1 MRYTVNFGRLAAR
14 RPRPTGLGKSL
25 RIAVLGDFSGRAN
38 AQSLEIGP
46 ALATRKPQPVDIDNF
61 QTVLRRLSPR
71 LRLPIAPDG
80 GSVELKIDSLDDFHP
95 DQLIS
100 QLDLF
105 NELSGLRR
113 RLKNSAT
120 FSAAATEV
128 RSWAA
133 LPAAGKSIPASR
145 KSGSTSIPHGKL
157 DDFARLL
164 GRPASAPSPTPA
176 QHLIKQ
182 IVGPHIVAAPSP
194 EQEPLIAAVDEALA
208 EAMRRVLHHPDFQ
221 ALESI
226 WRSTELLTRELETG
240 PQMQIV
246 LYDITAEEL
255 AADLGAVDDLED
267 SGLYRLLVE
276 QPEVDGQS
284 GPLSVLLA
292 NYIFQETPPH
302 AELLGRIGKIAAAAE
317 APFIAAISADCIKRQ
332 SAEEVHPLIL
342 ESWNTLRSMPHARY
356 LGLTVPRFM
365 LRWPYGQK
373 TEPIE
378 SFRFEEFTSQS
389 CLKGMLWAN
398 GAMLAGLLLGKTFT
412 EQGIPDMR
420 PGTIMSLDDVPFYYY
435 TDANDDQVALPNTE
449 RLVTES
455 TAAYLM
461 SQNFMPILSIRG
473 RPEVRLGSF
482 QSLAGTELAGPWS
495 PVAIEPDEK
504 APPEDAV
511 EEPEQNIP
519 TVEAYE
525 AQAASEAESE
535 LDALLAG
542 LLAESEA
549 PVAMTDEADAG
560 DLPDSTDPQ
569 SYLIEHEPTSEG
581 ATEHAGAPETP
592 EEPKQSA
599 GGSVDDL
606 DTLLAGLA
614 SNQAESNPDN
624 SQMDPELADILKNL

>member
-1 MRYTVNFGRLAAR
+1 M
-14 RPRPTGLGKSL
+14 
-25 RIAVLGDFSGRAN
+25 GDFSGRAN
-38 AQSLEIGP
+38 AQSLEVGP
-46 ALATRKPQPVDIDNF
+46 ALATRKPQPVDVDNF
-61 QTVLRRLSPR
+61 ENVLRRMAPR

-80 GSVELKIDSLDDFHP
+80 GSVELKFESLDEFHP
-95 DQLIS
+95 DQLVS

-105 NELSGLRR
+105 SELSGLRR

-128 RSWAA
+128 RSWAVLGA
-133 LPAAGKSIPASR
+133 TSKSIPASR
-145 KSGSTSIPHGKL
+145 KSGSATIPHGKL

-164 GRPASAPSPTPA
+164 GRPATAARPTPA
-176 QHLIKQ
+176 QDLIKQ
-182 IVGPHIVAAPSP
+182 IVGPHIVAGPSP
-194 EQEPLIAAVDEALA
+194 DQESLLAAVDESLA

-240 PQMQIV
+240 PQLQIV
-246 LYDITAEEL
+246 LYDISAEEL
-255 AADLGAVDDLED
+255 AADLSAPEALED

-276 QPEVDGQS
+276 QPAVEAQS
-284 GPLSVLLA
+284 GPPSVLLA
-292 NYIFQETPPH
+292 NYVFHQTPPH
-302 AELLGRIGKIAAAAE
+302 AELLGRISKIAAAAE
-317 APFIAAISADCIKRQ
+317 APFIAAISADCLKHQ

-378 SFRFEEFTSQS
+378 SFRFEEFTPQS
-389 CLKGMLWAN
+389 GLKGMLWAN

-412 EQGIPDMR
+412 EQGIPGMR
-420 PGTIMSLDDVPFYYY
+420 LGAVMSFDDVPFYYY
-435 TDANDDQVALPNTE
+435 SDTNGDQVALPNTE

-455 TAAYLM
+455 IAANLM

-495 PVAIEPDEK
+495 PVTIEPDEK
-504 APPEDAV
+504 EPPEDAA
-511 EEPEQNIP
+511 EEPEENIP
-519 TVEAYE
+519 TAEAYE

-535 LDALLAG
+535 LDALLSG
-542 LLAESEA
+542 LLAETEA
-549 PVAMTDEADAG
+549 PVGSADEAAAG
-560 DLPDSTDPQ
+560 DVADSIEPQ
-569 SYLIEHEPTSEG
+569 SDLIEQGPTNES
-581 ATEHAGAPETP
+581 ATGQPSVPETP
-592 EEPKQSA
+592 EEPEQST
-599 GGSVDDL
+599 GRSIDDL
-606 DTLLAGLA
+606 DNLLAGLA
-614 SNQAESNPDN
+614 SSEAESNPDN
-624 SQMDPELADILKNL
+624 SQMDPELSDLLKNL

>member
-1 MRYTVNFGRLAAR
+1 MRYTVDFGRLSAR
-14 RPRPTGLGKSL
+14 RPRPTGPGKTL

-38 AQSLEIGP
+38 SQALEIGP
-46 ALATRKPQPVDIDNF
+46 ALATRRPQPIDVDNF
-61 QTVLRRLSPR
+61 ENVLRRMAPR

-80 GSVELKIDSLDDFHP
+80 GSVELKFESLDDFHP
-95 DQLIS
+95 DQLVR

-105 NELSGLRR
+105 SELSGLRR

-133 LPAAGKSIPASR
+133 LPLAGKSIPAAR
-145 KSGSTSIPHGKL
+145 KSGSATIPHGKL

-164 GRPASAPSPTPA
+164 GRPASTPRPTPA
-176 QHLIKQ
+176 QDLIKQ
-182 IVGPHIVAAPSP
+182 IVGPHIVAAPSR
-194 EQEPLIAAVDEALA
+194 EQESLLAAVDEALG

-240 PQMQIV
+240 PQLQIV

-255 AADLGAVDDLED
+255 AADLSAADALED
-267 SGLYRLLVE
+267 SGLYRLLVD
-276 QPEVDGQS
+276 QPAVDGQF

-292 NYIFQETPPH
+292 NYVFHQTPPH
-302 AELLGRIGKIAAAAE
+302 AELLGRVGKIAAAAE
-317 APFIAAISADCIKRQ
+317 APFIAAISADCLKHQ
-332 SAEEVHPLIL
+332 FAEAVHPLII
-342 ESWNTLRSMPHARY
+342 ESWNTLRSMPHACY

-378 SFRFEEFTSQS
+378 SFRFEEFTPQS
-389 CLKGMLWAN
+389 GLKGMLWGN

-412 EQGIPDMR
+412 EQGIPGMR
-420 PGTIMSLDDVPFYYY
+420 LGTIMSLDDVPFYYY

-482 QSLAGTELAGPWS
+482 RSLAGTELAGPWS
-495 PVAIEPDEK
+495 PVAIEPDVN
-504 APPEDAV
+504 APAEETF
-511 EEPEQNIP
+511 EEPEENIP

-535 LDALLAG
+535 LDQLLAG
-542 LLAESEA
+542 LLAETEL
-549 PVAMTDEADAG
+549 PVGSADEAAADDVPDPTEPQA
-560 DLPDSTDPQ
+560 DLLEQ
-569 SYLIEHEPTSEG
+569 ELTSET
-581 ATEHAGAPETP
+581 ATEHAGVHETP
-592 EEPKQSA
+592 DESEQST
-599 GGSVDDL
+599 GPSVDDL
-606 DTLLAGLA
+606 DSLLAGLA
-614 SNQAESNPDN
+614 SNEADSNSDN
-624 SQMDPELADILKNL
+624 SHMDPELADLLKNL